1 MIKDLGTKA
10 GLQLS
15 LNTEMNAMAKKRQQ
29 QFPLFF
35 SQKNQVN
42 KENLQNFTGR
52 FI

>member
-1 MIKDLGTKA
+1 
-10 GLQLS
+10 
-15 LNTEMNAMAKKRQQ
+15 MNAMTKKQQQQ

-35 SQKNQVN
+35 LPNEKRNQVN